1 MVCETASAEEKEG
14 EEEREKEREKERE
27 NERDELVA
35 AYIPCGGRV
44 RPLF

>member
-14 EEEREKEREKERE
+14 EKEGEKEREKERE

>member
-1 MVCETASAEEKEG
+1 MVCETASAEEKE
-14 EEEREKEREKERE
+14 RKKERE

>member
-14 EEEREKEREKERE
+14 EKEREKERE